1 MRILKQVLKA
11 VLPLLL
17 AVAVLYGFST
27 AVDDLSAGQAD
38 EQLRQ
43 VEEAVR
49 RACVACYA
57 SEGVYPPDLQYL
69 RDRYGLQLD
78 ESQYVVHYMAIAQNL
93 MPDITV
99 LPVA

>member
-17 AVAVLYGFST
+17 VVAVLYGFST

-38 EQLRQ
+38 EQLRH

-78 ESQYVVHYMAIAQNL
+78 ESQYVIHYMAIAQNL

-99 LPVA
+99 LPVV

>member
-1 MRILKQVLKA
+1 MNVVKQVLKA

-17 AVAVLYGFST
+17 VVVILLGFST
-27 AVDDLSAGQAD
+27 AVDDLSVGQAE

-57 SEGVYPPDLQYL
+57 SEGVYPPDIQYL
-69 RDRYGLQLD
+69 RDHYGLQLD
-78 ESQYVVHYMAIAQNL
+78 ESQYTVHYQAFAQNL